1 MERQQTRPHRSQTA
15 WICLGG
21 STIELTMPFKVF
33 LSYSTDPEES
43 AIVWRLQTLAASHGL
58 QMFVPQRAGVK
69 VPSSRRN
76 APVLSE
82 DVRAAIDVADC
93 ILAIITS
100 RTGPAVEKELNY
112 ALGQRKLI
120 IPIVEQG
127 VHEPSFL
134 SRFARVFT
142 FSRLNGD
149 PGRLE
154 SEVLEFLRQQKLNKE
169 NRQAVGALVAI
180 GTGLLLLS
188 ALAKD

>member
-1 MERQQTRPHRSQTA
+1 
-15 WICLGG
+15 
-21 STIELTMPFKVF
+21 MPFKVF

-43 AIVWRLQTLAASHGL
+43 AIVWRLQTLAASHGI
-58 QMFVPQRAGVK
+58 QMFVPQRAGTRT
-69 VPSSRRN
+69 PSARRN
-76 APVLSE
+76 VPALADE
-82 DVRAAIDVADC
+82 VRAAIHNSDC

-112 ALGQRKLI
+112 ALGLGKVI

-134 SRFARVFT
+134 KRFPRVFT

-154 SEVLEFLRQQKLNKE
+154 SEVLQFLREQKLNKE

-180 GTGLLLLS
+180 GAGLLLLS